1 MKRFFFAA
9 TLVLVVMTLAVG
21 VADMQLGRAQ
31 VRLNLQAGEGGG
43 PISTCRPGTNCGPD
57 DTLRQIAGEGGGP
70 IPTCRPGTNC
80 GPDDT
85 LRQIA
90 GEGGGPI
97 PTCRPGTNCGPDDT
111 LRQMAGEGG
120 GPIPTCRPGTN
131 CGPDDTLRQIAGHI
145 VRTQIDSAYFF
156 GESQERLAGLS

>member
-31 VRLNLQAGEGGG
+31 VRLNLQ
-43 PISTCRPGTNCGPD
+43 
-57 DTLRQIAGEGGGP
+57 
-70 IPTCRPGTNC
+70 
-80 GPDDT
+80 
-85 LRQIA
+85 A

>member
-31 VRLNLQAGEGGG
+31 VRLNLQ
-43 PISTCRPGTNCGPD
+43 
-57 DTLRQIAGEGGGP
+57 
-70 IPTCRPGTNC
+70 
-80 GPDDT
+80 
-85 LRQIA
+85 
-90 GEGGGPI
+90 
-97 PTCRPGTNCGPDDT
+97 
-111 LRQMAGEGG
+111 AGEGG